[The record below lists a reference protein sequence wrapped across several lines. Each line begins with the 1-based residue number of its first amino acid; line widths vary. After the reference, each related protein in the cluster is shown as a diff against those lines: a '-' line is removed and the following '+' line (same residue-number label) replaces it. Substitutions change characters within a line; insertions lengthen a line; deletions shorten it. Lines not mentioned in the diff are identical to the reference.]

1 MIVMLKLMRLYGERV
16 GGAKECDEKF
26 NLEVIESLARY
37 IPENFSEQIGALLD
51 AKPFLVRSILD
62 RRVCDPFWAQPVAL
76 LAYLLVRDHYL
87 SIYEEWPFAS
97 SHEALELVYSDL
109 GLRPPYH

>member
-1 MIVMLKLMRLYGERV
+1 MPKLMRLYSERV

-51 AKPFLVRSILD
+51 AKPFLVRSILE

-76 LAYLLVRDHYL
+76 LAYLLVHDNYL
-87 SIYEEWPFAS
+87 SISDEWPFAS
-97 SHEALELVYSDL
+97 SHEAIELVYSDL
-109 GLRPPYH
+109 GLKPPYH